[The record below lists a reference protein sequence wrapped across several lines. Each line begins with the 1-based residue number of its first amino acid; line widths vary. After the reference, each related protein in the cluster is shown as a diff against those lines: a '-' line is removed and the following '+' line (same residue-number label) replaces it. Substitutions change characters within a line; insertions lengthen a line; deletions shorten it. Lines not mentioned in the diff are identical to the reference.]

1 MHDENDQCRKIDNQI
16 IHELLK
22 IIRMGEMPKN
32 NDLTNSIKKRYQII
46 DILNQLDVGGKYSH
60 YGRFQTAGVG
70 QRSSRGLG
78 HCCPR
83 RR

>member
-1 MHDENDQCRKIDNQI
+1 MHDEDDKCRKIDNQR

-22 IIRMGEMPKN
+22 IIRIGEMTKN
-32 NDLTNSIKKRYQII
+32 NDLTNTIKKRYQII
-46 DILNQLDVGGKYSH
+46 DILNQREKYSH